1 MPDIHPEVALKLT
14 IPKRWQTRMNQAWH
28 DLKAE
33 RPEDA
38 RFYTDRAPMQE
49 VPDESKP
56 PIVLPNGKT
65 AQPVRRERKAGIGT
79 IQVWRP
85 GKAKKGALSEV
96 YNGEEW
102 YGVKADVPLGT
113 DYEGCL
119 KAIRELL

>member
-1 MPDIHPEVALKLT
+1 MPDIHPEAALKLT

-49 VPDESKP
+49 VPDETKP
-56 PIVLPNGKT
+56 PIVLASGKT
-65 AQPVRRERKAGIGT
+65 VQPVKIERKAGVGT

-85 GKAKKGALSEV
+85 GKGKKGALTEV

-102 YGVKADVPLGT
+102 YGVKVDVPLNA
-113 DYEGCL
+113 DYDACV
-119 KAIRELL
+119 KAIKGLL